1 MKGLFFMDNYDQ
13 LNEILV
19 YLFDHALDI
28 ERNFLI
34 RDTFKD
40 ISVNDMH
47 VINAIGLHNEVNMSS
62 LAKKVGV
69 TVGTLTIAI
78 NGLVRKEYVL
88 RTRSETDRRV
98 VLVSLTEKGESAF
111 RHHEDFHT
119 RIVDAIHASLTE
131 EESVSLVLAWNE
143 HAEGTAASDVQWI
156 MCRGRDHLG
165 YQKEEKRQIEGR
177 GTMTYVPDLSVFAD
191 GEVTFSFWA
200 VDQAGNTGEEA
211 QIVLMK
217 DSTCPVI
224 TGRLDT
230 KGRRVGDFYSDS
242 CQVSIF
248 VQDENFDF
256 SYRPSVQT
264 ENGDG
269 YSFSGWRR
277 NGDKAEGVMTFDGE
291 GTYQLTF
298 SCRDLAG
305 NEAETLVVPEFTID
319 RTAPEVS
326 VKFNESDSHHETY
339 YNQVRKALITVNEQ
353 WFRPEDG
360 RITVV
365 SGGEEKKVTEIDWV
379 KTDQGYQSE
388 ILFERDGMNALT
400 IEWSDPA
407 GNQAKRYQ
415 SGAFVLDTVK
425 PELSIKGVEAYSSNN
440 GKVEPVIDIYDV
452 NLDEGEVTVA
462 LDELTGKKVEMPE
475 VERQETDTH
484 HLQLA
489 MGDFGSG
496 MDGIYRL
503 SVHAADLAGN
513 DDEAELFFTVNRN
526 GSYYAFDQKTE
537 AMVQK
542 VFISSPEK
550 VVIYE
555 NNMDW
560 LTDSSVILSCNGSL
574 RELKPEKDYTIEA
587 VGNETSRKQ
596 YTYTID
602 EKCFS
607 REGTYSLYLDSKDR
621 ASNYSSAEQQAQ
633 TIGFI
638 VDRTAPRISIINLE
652 EQQYYHG
659 TSHNF
664 QVTVDDNTQ
673 LSCVKYYLDGRLEE
687 QFSKD
692 EIEEAER
699 LLELQTGASDE
710 YQTIRIVAEDKA
722 GNTAD
727 SGEWHV
733 LVNTSDRTRK
743 FKNHTEQSR
752 TQWRQNSAEPEKQQD
767 NDRQAAGLIAGI
779 VCVILVGGVV
789 WYRHEQK
796 KKVSI
801 RRLPDTDDRK

>member
-1 MKGLFFMDNYDQ
+1 MGRRMIVMLVVMLVSGVLMGMSGTDDAGLK
-13 LNEILV
+13 LSVKKE
-19 YLFDHALDI
+19 A
-28 ERNFLI
+28 
-34 RDTFKD
+34 
-40 ISVNDMH
+40 SVNDGRE
-47 VINAIGLHNEVNMSS
+47 IYTGQE
-62 LAKKVGV
+62 
-69 TVGTLTIAI
+69 
-78 NGLVRKEYVL
+78 R
-88 RTRSETDRRV
+88 
-98 VLVSLTEKGESAF
+98 
-111 RHHEDFHT
+111 
-119 RIVDAIHASLTE
+119 
-131 EESVSLVLAWNE
+131 VSLVLTWDE
-143 HAEGTAASDVQWI
+143 HVEETTAADVQWI
-156 MCRGRDHLG
+156 LCQARDHLG
-165 YQKEEKRQIEGR
+165 FQKEEKWKTEGR
-177 GTMTYVPDLSVFAD
+177 CTLTYAPDLSVFAD

-200 VDQAGNTGEEA
+200 ADQDGNRGEEEK
-211 QIVLMK
+211 IILVK
-217 DSTCPVI
+217 DSTRPVI

-230 KGRRVGDFYSDS
+230 QGRRRGDFYSDT
-242 CQVSIF
+242 CRVSIF

-264 ENGDG
+264 ENESG

-326 VKFNESDSHHETY
+326 VKFDESGCCHDTY
-339 YNQVRKALITVNEQ
+339 YNQARKALITVNEQ

-360 RITVV
+360 SITVV
-365 SGGEEKKVTEIDWV
+365 SGGKEEKVTVTDWV
-379 KTDQGYQSE
+379 KTEQGYQSE
-388 ILFERDGMNALT
+388 IRFERDGMNALT
-400 IEWSDPA
+400 IDWTDPA
-407 GNQAKRYQ
+407 GNRAKRYH
-415 SGAFVLDTVK
+415 SGAFILDTAK
-425 PELSIKGVEAYSSNN
+425 PKLSIGGVEAYSSNN
-440 GKVEPVIDIYDV
+440 GKVEPVIDIYDA
-452 NLDEGEVTVA
+452 NLDEGEVTIA
-462 LDELTGKKVEMPE
+462 LDELTGKKVEMPRF
-475 VERQETDTH
+475 ERQETDEH

-489 MGDFGSG
+489 MDDFGSE

-503 SVHAADLAGN
+503 SVHAVDLAGN
-513 DDEAELFFTVNRN
+513 DDRTELFFTVNRK

-537 AMVQK
+537 EMVQK

-560 LTDSSVILSCNGSL
+560 LVNSSVILSCNGSL
-574 RELKPEKDYTIEA
+574 RELEQEKDYTVEA

-602 EKCFS
+602 EKCFN
-607 REGTYSLYLDSKDR
+607 REGTYLLYVDSKDR
-621 ASNYSSAEQQAQ
+621 ANNYSSAEQQAQ
-633 TIGFI
+633 GIGFI
-638 VDRTAPRISIINLE
+638 VDRTAPRISMINLE

-659 TSHNF
+659 SSHNF

-687 QFSKD
+687 QFSED
-692 EIEEAER
+692 EMEELEG

-710 YQTIRIVAEDKA
+710 YQTIRIIAEDKA

-743 FKNHTEQSR
+743 FNKRTERSKA
-752 TQWRQNSAEPEKQQD
+752 QWSQNSAESGEHRISCGK
-767 NDRQAAGLIAGI
+767 AVGLIAGI
-779 VCVILVGGVV
+779 VCIALVGGGI
-789 WYRHEQK
+789 WYWYDRK

-801 RRLPDTDDRK
+801 RQLPDTDDRK